1 MDALVLLRSGAEI
14 TAAIVAGVM
23 ALFAAI
29 LGIMPA
35 RVSLRQ
41 PMVRGGRGWR
51 PRPLILVLVVSFS
64 CRPSDQNTVR
74 LPTQTAERG
83 DDPPVMINSE
93 PPVEYP
99 AALFERGIE
108 GKVLLRLYTDQ
119 AGRLVS
125 DSTRLAESS
134 GYPALDSAA
143 LAAAPLFRFA
153 PALKNGVPVAATFLQ
168 PIHFRHPQAGG
179 TTP

>member
-1 MDALVLLRSGAEI
+1 MTGTWGPRYLLLLGLVLGL
-14 TAAIVAGVM
+14 
-23 ALFAAI
+23 
-29 LGIMPA
+29 
-35 RVSLRQ
+35 
-41 PMVRGGRGWR
+41 
-51 PRPLILVLVVSFS
+51 S
-64 CRPSDQNTVR
+64 CQASDQNTVR
-74 LPTQTAERG
+74 LPNQTAERG

-93 PPVEYP
+93 SPVEYP

-108 GKVLLRLYTDQ
+108 GKVLLRLRIDQ
-119 AGRLVS
+119 AGRLIP
-125 DSTRLAESS
+125 DSTTLAESS

-143 LAAAPLFRFA
+143 LAAAPRFRFA